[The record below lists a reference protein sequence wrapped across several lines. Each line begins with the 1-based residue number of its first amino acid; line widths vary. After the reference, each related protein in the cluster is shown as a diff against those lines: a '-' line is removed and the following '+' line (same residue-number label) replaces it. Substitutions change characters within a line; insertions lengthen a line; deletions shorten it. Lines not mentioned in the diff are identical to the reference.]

1 MYKEDRCNCQCQKY
15 AMAVVPMQQWGELY
29 DWFTALCEGTIFPD
43 LDLEFWASANMPCTP
58 KNCSTKQEALMT
70 EINQISFALN
80 DMTLYLG
87 THPDCMKGMELF
99 SKLQERRH
107 DLLKEFARL
116 YYPLT
121 IDSMS
126 GNAVGGTGEFS
137 WGDCPAPWEGGMC
150 KCGTMR
156 NAYNFR

>member
-1 MYKEDRCNCQCQKY
+1 MNGSNNDRNSLMQKIS
-15 AMAVVPMQQWGELY
+15 E
-29 DWFTALCEGTIFPD
+29 CEFMMID
-43 LDLEFWASANMPCTP
+43 LG
-58 KNCSTKQEALMT
+58 
-70 EINQISFALN
+70 
-80 DMTLYLG
+80 LYLD

-107 DLLKEFARL
+107 DLLKEYARL
-116 YYPLT
+116 FYPLT

-156 NAYNFR
+156 SAYNFR

>member
-1 MYKEDRCNCQCQKY
+1 
-15 AMAVVPMQQWGELY
+15 
-29 DWFTALCEGTIFPD
+29 
-43 LDLEFWASANMPCTP
+43 
-58 KNCSTKQEALMT
+58 MT

-80 DMTLYLG
+80 DMTLYLD

-107 DLLKEFARL
+107 DLLKEYARL

-126 GNAVGGTGEFS
+126 GRAVDASGEFS
-137 WGDCPAPWEGGMC
+137 WGDCPAPWEGGTC
-150 KCGTMR
+150 VCGTMR